1 MLVGTVIGGW
11 QLARGA
17 LAAAGKLETDS
28 TDTVFL
34 KTQVLMARFYAEHV
48 MPRAMAYGA
57 AVRAG
62 SGTIM
67 ALAADQF

>member
-1 MLVGTVIGGW
+1 MK
-11 QLARGA
+11 
-17 LAAAGKLETDS
+17 KLETGS

-48 MPRAMAYGA
+48 MPRALAYGA

-62 SGTIM
+62 SSNIM
-67 ALAADQF
+67 ALTAEQF

>member
-1 MLVGTVIGGW
+1 MLIGTVIGGW

-17 LAAAGKLETDS
+17 LAAMKKLETGS

-48 MPRAMAYGA
+48 MPRALAYGA

-62 SGTIM
+62 SSNIM
-67 ALAADQF
+67 ALTAEQF